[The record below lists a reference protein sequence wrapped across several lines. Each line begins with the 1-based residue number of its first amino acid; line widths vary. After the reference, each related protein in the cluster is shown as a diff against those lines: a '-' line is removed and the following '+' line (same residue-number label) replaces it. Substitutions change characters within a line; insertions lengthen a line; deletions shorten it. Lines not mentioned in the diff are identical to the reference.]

1 MMKSQLWTFL
11 FCLIIFKQSLGMQSQ
26 MHDHHSMSHDA
37 NGMVM
42 NANHDILPQGCEKIS
57 NEQHITVRAGQQY
70 ANDIP
75 GTIFGMDKHE
85 WNVDPCSKLTV
96 TFINE
101 DDIRHQWMVHGLPKY
116 LYPAGMFHIEAMA
129 GKTTTGTFIVPSEDQ
144 NYLVH
149 CDMAQHMEMGMRG
162 QLVVGK
168 GGGDLWA
175 VTGVTKPFYKASY
188 LSDNLVYLCL
198 IILFIGYFLP
208 TWLVR
213 LRHKR

>member
-1 MMKSQLWTFL
+1 MIYSKT
-11 FCLIIFKQSLGMQSQ
+11 LILSLSFFVSIQSYGMQNHQ
-26 MHDHHSMSHDA
+26 HHKMHHDVD
-37 NGMVM
+37 GMVM
-42 NANHDILPQGCEKIS
+42 NGNHDILPQGCEKIS
-57 NEQHITVRAGQQY
+57 SEQHITVSAGQQY
-70 ANDIP
+70 AKNIP
-75 GTIFGMDKHE
+75 GTIFGMSQNE

-116 LYPAGMFHIEAMA
+116 MYPAGMFHIEAMA
-129 GKTTTGTFIVPSEDQ
+129 GKTITGTFIVPSEDR

-175 VTGVTKPFYKASY
+175 VTGVTKPFYKAAY
-188 LSDNLVYLCL
+188 LSDNLVYLCIL
-198 IILFIGYFLP
+198 ILLIGYFLP
-208 TWLVR
+208 TWLVK